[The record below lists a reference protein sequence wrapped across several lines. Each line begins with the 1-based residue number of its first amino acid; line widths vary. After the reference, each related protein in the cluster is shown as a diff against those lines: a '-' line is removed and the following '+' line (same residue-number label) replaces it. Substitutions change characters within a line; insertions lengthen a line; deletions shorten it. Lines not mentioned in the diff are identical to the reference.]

1 MNLSE
6 TQEVLEA
13 IGSLSNR
20 GRTMALATITSVRGS
35 TYRRPGARLLVPDEG
50 PVIGNLS
57 GGCLEGQVEA
67 IARDVMSDGRPR
79 LEFYDLTADDEVVWG
94 WGLGC
99 NGAIEVLIEPAE
111 AAVEIAHALAT
122 AIRDE
127 RTVAVGTVLD
137 STVEGIARGERV
149 LRVDGDREGALGD
162 TGAMSQV
169 DAAVANALLSG
180 NGGIESIEAGGG
192 TIRVFIE
199 VLEPP
204 LRLLV
209 CGAGHD
215 AIPLVRYAALLGWKV
230 TVVDDREAFLSEERF
245 PEASQF
251 VLAEP
256 SAVADKAGVDRRAY
270 AVVMSHNYLRDRDYL
285 RAFLGTD
292 VAYIGMLGP
301 RARLERLL
309 NDLAADGVEP
319 SEADREKLFGPAG
332 LDLGGEG
339 PDEIAAAIV
348 GEVLAIARRRA
359 GGSLR
364 ERPGT
369 IHDHARVETG

>member
-1 MNLSE
+1 VNLSE